1 MTPEQDKQQV
11 NARKSFSGSFI
22 TVLIMLYC
30 SKSIKAT
37 IKRREVT
44 MAKQDELPDNPG
56 IIAPPPLIYAGPLA
70 VGLLLNLKFP
80 MRFLPRK
87 VARILGLTL
96 IGTSVILVSQAFQR
110 MMRAGTN
117 VNPTEP
123 TTVLVTEG
131 PFKYTRNPLYLSL
144 TLFYA
149 GVAALANALW
159 TMLLLP
165 AVLFVINRGV
175 IDREERYLERKF
187 GEQYI
192 QYKERVRRWI

>member
-1 MTPEQDKQQV
+1 
-11 NARKSFSGSFI
+11 
-22 TVLIMLYC
+22 
-30 SKSIKAT
+30 
-37 IKRREVT
+37 

-70 VGLLLNLKFP
+70 VGLLFNLKFP

-96 IGTSVILVSQAFQR
+96 IGTSVFIISQAFPKMR
-110 MMRAGTN
+110 RAGTN
-117 VNPTEP
+117 VDPTKP

-144 TLFYA
+144 TLFYV
-149 GVAALANALW
+149 GVATLVNALW

-165 AVLFVINRGV
+165 TVLFVINRGV

-192 QYKERVRRWI
+192 QYKGRVRRWI

>member
-1 MTPEQDKQQV
+1 MKDWEDPAGVWSDLPDTMLEELDQQRHASPPTPPLKDFMTMIKQ
-11 NARKSFSGSFI
+11 N
-22 TVLIMLYC
+22 
-30 SKSIKAT
+30 
-37 IKRREVT
+37 
-44 MAKQDELPDNPG
+44 ELPDNPG
-56 IIAPPPLIYAGPLA
+56 VIAPPPLIYAGPLA

-87 VARILGLTL
+87 VAPMLGLTL
-96 IGTSVILVSQAFQR
+96 IGTSVFIISQAYPR
-110 MMRAGTN
+110 MRHAGTN

-149 GVAALANALW
+149 GVAALVNTLW
-159 TMLLLP
+159 AILLLP
-165 AVLFVINRGV
+165 AVLLVMNRGV
-175 IDREERYLERKF
+175 VAREERYLERKF

-192 QYKERVRRWI
+192 QYKARVRRWI